1 MKKIIFFD
9 TETTGNEPKKDFVCQ
24 LAYKTIDAT
33 FNELYKPSIPIP
45 PEASAITHIT
55 NKMVAE
61 KPSFQESENYKN
73 IKKLFEDPNSVVVA
87 HNAKFD
93 LAIIDKENI
102 KPANFICTLRV
113 ARALDKDNII
123 PQYKLQYLRYYLD
136 IDIEASAHDALGD
149 VLVLEKLYERLLAKI
164 MKDPACAGMENCNE
178 DQAIEK
184 MIEISSKPSL
194 MNLFNF
200 GKHNG
205 KTVQEVANMDRGY
218 LEWMLAQKEQNPDN
232 EEDWI
237 YTLKH
242 YLGKL
247 I

>member
-24 LAYKTIDAT
+24 LAYKTDTET

-55 NKMVAE
+55 NKMVAD
-61 KPSFQESENYKN
+61 KKAFKESETYDQVKS
-73 IKKLFEDPNSVVVA
+73 LFENPSSVVVA

-93 LAIIDKENI
+93 LAIIAKEDI
-102 KPANFICTLRV
+102 FPSNFICTLRV
-113 ARALDKDNII
+113 ARYLDKENKI
-123 PQYKLQYLRYYLD
+123 PQYKLQYLRYFLD
-136 IDIEASAHDALGD
+136 IEIEASAHDALGD
-149 VLVLEKLYERLLAKI
+149 VLVLEKLYERLLTKI
-164 MKDPACAGMENCNE
+164 TKEENCDESN
-178 DQAIEK
+178 AIEK

-194 MNLFNF
+194 MNMFNF
-200 GKHNG
+200 GKYNG
-205 KTVQEVANMDRGY
+205 MTVKEVADKDRGY
-218 LEWMLAQKEQNPDN
+218 LEWMLAQKKQNPEN

-237 YTLKH
+237 YTLKY

>member
-1 MKKIIFFD
+1 MKTIIFFD

-24 LAYKTIDAT
+24 LAYKTNAET
-33 FNELYKPSIPIP
+33 FCELYKTSIPIP

-55 NKMVAE
+55 NKMVAD

-73 IKKLFEDPNSVVVA
+73 VKKLFEDKNSVVVA

-102 KPANFICTLRV
+102 KPVNFICTLRV

-136 IDIEASAHDALGD
+136 IDIEAEAHDALGD
-149 VLVLEKLYERLLAKI
+149 VLVLEKLYERLIAKV
-164 MKDPACAGMENCNE
+164 MKENNCDE
-178 DQAIEK
+178 SIAIEK
-184 MIEISSKPSL
+184 MIDISSRPSL

-218 LEWMLAQKEQNPDN
+218 LEWMLAQKEQNPEN

-237 YTLKH
+237 YTLKY

>member
-24 LAYKTIDAT
+24 LAYKTNDQT

-55 NKMVAE
+55 NKMVAD
-61 KPSFQESENYKN
+61 KPSFKESTSYKAV
-73 IKKLFEDPNSVVVA
+73 KTLFENSESVVVA

-93 LAIIDKENI
+93 LAIIAKEDI
-102 KPANFICTLRV
+102 IPANFICTLRV
-113 ARALDKDNII
+113 ARYLDKENVI
-123 PQYKLQYLRYYLD
+123 PQYKLQFLRYYLD
-136 IDIEASAHDALGD
+136 IEIEAEAHDALGD
-149 VLVLEKLYERLLAKI
+149 VLVLEKLYDRLLAKI
-164 MKDPACAGMENCNE
+164 IKE
-178 DQAIEK
+178 DNITEGQAIDK
-184 MIEISSKPSL
+184 MIDISSRPSL
-194 MNLFNF
+194 MNTFNF

-205 KTVQEVANMDRGY
+205 KTVEEVARIDRGY
-218 LEWMLAQKEQNPDN
+218 LEWMLTQKEQNPDN